1 MTRIELPTSPQ
12 RILLIKPS
20 ALGDVVHALPVLNL
34 LKQRWPAA
42 KISWLI
48 ASSFAEIIRGHPQ
61 VDEVIAF
68 DRDRFSRAWYDPF
81 ATAELFQFIQ
91 LLRSRRFDLVV
102 DLQGLFRSGILAALT
117 RAPFRVGFAN
127 AREMAHLFYTHH
139 VPIESMEQHAVDRYL
154 AVADALGCRRE
165 PVRFDLSVSD
175 ATEAEV
181 DSMLHGVGRF
191 ALLLPGTN
199 WPTKRWPA
207 EHFAGLIAPLRQ
219 KHGLSTVLGGGPD
232 AVPIAAEIRKVYY
245 AANAES
251 ESREANLD
259 LTGHTTLPQLVA
271 LIRRAELVI
280 ANDSG
285 PMHIAAA
292 MNKPLITPFG
302 PTNPIRTGPYQ
313 RLDSVIRADIPC
325 SPCYSKKC
333 SHVSCMKLLEAEPVL
348 IQIAAQSAAP
358 QRRSIQ

>member
-48 ASSFAEIIRGHPQ
+48 ASNFAGLIRGHPQ

-68 DRDRFSRAWYDPF
+68 DRDRFSRAWCDPF
-81 ATAELFQFIQ
+81 ATGELFQFIQ
-91 LLRSRRFDLVV
+91 LLRSRKFDLVV

-154 AVADALGCRRE
+154 AVSDALGCGRA
-165 PVRFDLSVSD
+165 PVQFDLSVSD
-175 ATEAEV
+175 TTAGEV
-181 DSMLHGVGRF
+181 DAMLEGVGRF

-207 EHFAGLIAPLRQ
+207 EHFASLIEPLRNQ
-219 KHGLSTVLGGGPD
+219 QGLSTVLGGGPD
-232 AVPIAAEIRKVYY
+232 AAPIAAEIRNIYQRSK
-245 AANAES
+245 AGS
-251 ESREANLD
+251 ESRETNLD
-259 LTGHTTLPQLVA
+259 LTGQTTLPQLVA
-271 LIRRAELVI
+271 LIARAELVI

-313 RLDSVIRADIPC
+313 RPESVVRVDVPC
-325 SPCYSKKC
+325 SPCYSKRC
-333 SHVSCMKLLEAEPVL
+333 SHVSCMKLLRPELVL
-348 IQIAAQSAAP
+348 LQTSRLKTSTQ
-358 QRRSIQ
+358 